1 MFKDPIFAI
10 TTILCVII
18 YTSMTG
24 AEELIPVFIQTMLG
38 YSVLDSSLALLR
50 GAIMMGTP
58 NAN

>member
-1 MFKDPIFAI
+1 
-10 TTILCVII
+10 
-18 YTSMTG
+18 MTG

-58 NAN
+58 YANYKRNN